1 MMAFWFARTKYQP
14 AYDAARAH
22 ALLADCREVWLEPLD
37 AKQKAQAQAFIKE
50 AEPLLVHVFAASP
63 FLTRLIRT
71 RPHVLADFVAMGDA
85 PNDKKFIRPE
95 QIIDTLLQNL
105 PQEAAHCEN
114 RAELMAC
121 FRHARHKLALVTAL
135 ADIADY
141 WTVEKTTAALS
152 DFADMAVRAA
162 LDWLLAEAQHEGK
175 RIGQEAPAQS
185 GLTILAMGK
194 HGGRELN
201 YSSDIDLVAFY
212 EPSRLALAKDISEN
226 RFFVTL
232 VQDLVSVLQTATED
246 GHVFRVD
253 LRLRP
258 DPGATQIAISL
269 PAAVL
274 YYETMGQNWERAAFI
289 KARPIAG
296 DIALGEEFLAIIQP
310 FIWRRNLDFAAIE
323 DVHAMKRQIHVLRGH
338 REIAVEGHNV
348 KLGRG
353 GIREIEFFVQTQQ
366 LIAGGRD
373 ASLRGAATCD
383 VLYALAKAEWI
394 SEETA
399 QELVAAYYY
408 LRRVEHRIQMIDD
421 EQTHILP
428 KQKDDMARFA
438 RFMNYADRA
447 EFAAALTKQL
457 DKVQRHYAA
466 LFEAGEALAAKTG
479 NLVFTGAQDDP
490 DTLATLAEMGFTNPA
505 HMAAQIRNW
514 HTGRFAAT
522 HTQRAK
528 ELLTRLMPQLLEAL
542 AATPNPDFAFA
553 RFHDF
558 LANLPAGVQL
568 FSLFQSNPHLLHLI
582 ADIVGTAPRLS
593 GILSR
598 RPSML
603 NSLLE
608 ADFNRPLPDAQ
619 ALIETLE
626 AELATQEGFET
637 KLDFMRIWAR
647 DAGFRTGAQLLSNQ
661 TEPQIAARDFTNI
674 AAACIYVLQ
683 NLVLDDLSAQYGR
696 PEKTQFAV
704 LGMGKLGSQEM
715 TAASDLDLIMICD
728 SDDFSRTTETAKKE
742 KQNVKPLSYDVFYAR
757 VARRLISAL
766 TVQTA
771 EGGLFEVD
779 MRLRPSGK
787 AGTLVTKL
795 NRFGDYQAD
804 HAWTWEHIALTRAR
818 VMTGDATLRAQIEAI
833 IETILCRKRDSVQ
846 VKKDAID
853 MRQRIGDNF
862 PAKNLWDMKHANGG
876 LVDIDFIIRVLQ
888 LIHAHQVP
896 QICHVGTHES
906 LRLLGEAGFLKAEA
920 VAGLQQAWHFQ
931 FALLQILR
939 LCLDELPAADTS
951 LSDTTPSSD
960 TTKSG
965 FSESLH
971 NLLCHTVNL
980 PSLKL
985 IEAELEMHRQ
995 CVRRH
1000 FATYLEV

>member
-1 MMAFWFARTKYQP
+1 MTVSWFAHTKYQP
-14 AYDAARAH
+14 VYEVERAD
-22 ALLADCREVWLEPLD
+22 ALLADCRAVWLEALD
-37 AKQKAQAQAFIKE
+37 AKQKARALVFIKE

-63 FLTRLIRT
+63 FLTRLMRT
-71 RPHVLADFVAMGDA
+71 RPHVLADFVDST
-85 PNDKKFIRPE
+85 NDKKFIPPE

-105 PQEAAHCEN
+105 PQEAANCEN
-114 RAELMAC
+114 RAALMAC
-121 FRHARHKLALVTAL
+121 LRHARHKLALIVAL

-141 WTVEKTTAALS
+141 WTVKKTTATLS
-152 DFADMAVRAA
+152 NFADISVRAA

-175 RIGQEAPAQS
+175 RIGQEPPAQS

-212 EPSRLALAKDISEN
+212 EPSRMALAKDISEN

-232 VQDLVSVLQTATED
+232 VQDLVSVLQTPTQD

-258 DPGATQIAISL
+258 DPGATQIAVSL

-296 DIALGEEFLAIIQP
+296 DIELGKEFLATIQP

-338 REIAVEGHNV
+338 SKIAVEGHNV

-399 QELVAAYYY
+399 QELVDAYYY

-428 KQKDDMARFA
+428 KQKTDMARFA

-447 EFAAALTKQL
+447 DFAAALTKQL

-490 DTLATLAEMGFTNPA
+490 DTLATLGEMGFTNPA
-505 HMAAQIRNW
+505 HIAAQIRNW

-608 ADFNRPLPDAQ
+608 ADFNHPLPDAQ
-619 ALIETLE
+619 ALIETFE
-626 AELATQEGFET
+626 AEFSAQQVVAQEGFET

-674 AAACIYVLQ
+674 AESCIYVLQ
-683 NLVLDDLSAQYGR
+683 NLVLDDLSARYGR
-696 PEKTQFAV
+696 PENAQFAV

-728 SDDFSRTTETAKKE
+728 SDDFARTTETGS
-742 KQNVKPLSYDVFYAR
+742 NPLSYDVFYAR

-795 NRFGDYQAD
+795 NRFADYQAD

-818 VMTGDATLRAQIEAI
+818 LITGDAALRAQIESI
-833 IETILCRKRDSVQ
+833 IKTILCRKRDPAQ
-846 VKKDAID
+846 VTKDAID
-853 MRQRIGDNF
+853 MRQRIRDNF
-862 PAKNLWDMKHANGG
+862 PANNLWDMKHANGG

-939 LCLDELPAADTS
+939 LCLDELPPANAS
-951 LSDTTPSSD
+951 LSDS
-960 TTKSG
+960 KLSG

-985 IEAELEMHRQ
+985 IEAELETHRQ